1 MKIRDLI
8 ESVEQD
14 DLLNHLEEMISRA
27 KARGFS
33 KVSTPAILAKLEATG
48 YVLEMQNLL
57 DLLGTIA
64 SVGSATKELI
74 TLNNALPPSPDGDD
88 GGAEKVKKMASKQL
102 MKDK

>member
-1 MKIRDLI
+1 MRDLI
-8 ESVEQD
+8 ESTEQD
-14 DLLNHLEEMISRA
+14 DLLNSLEEMISRA

-33 KVSTPAILAKLEATG
+33 KISTPTILAKLEATG

-64 SVGSATKELI
+64 SVGSATSKI
-74 TLNNALPPSPDGDD
+74 VTLDNALPPSPEGDD

>member
-1 MKIRDLI
+1 MLIRDLI
-8 ESVEQD
+8 ESTEQD
-14 DLLNHLEEMISRA
+14 DLLNSLEEMISRA

-33 KVSTPAILAKLEATG
+33 KISTPTILAKLEATG

-64 SVGSATKELI
+64 SVGSATNKTV
-74 TLNNALPPSPDGDD
+74 TLDNALPPSPEGDD